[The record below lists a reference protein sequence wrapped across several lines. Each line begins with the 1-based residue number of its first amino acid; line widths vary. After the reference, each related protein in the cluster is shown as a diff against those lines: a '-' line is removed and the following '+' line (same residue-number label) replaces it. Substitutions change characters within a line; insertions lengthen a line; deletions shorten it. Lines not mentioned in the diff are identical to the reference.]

1 MGRNIA
7 QKVID
12 KIRGKNPD
20 VNLPLKLK
28 SVGRRIIHKGGGGL
42 ELIDKHLSSDTPQLI
57 CRFGTVELASVRQ
70 F

>member
-28 SVGRRIIHKGGGGL
+28 SVGGRVIRTGGGG
-42 ELIDKHLSSDTPQLI
+42 T
-57 CRFGTVELASVRQ
+57 
-70 F
+70 